1 MKNHGT
7 TEKAKAALYVT
18 LQKVLHTMSL
28 TITKQSPKYNDEFNS
43 EVQKCLYIA
52 WSNLCTQ

>member
-7 TEKAKAALYVT
+7 IEKAKAALYVT
-18 LQKVLHTMSL
+18 LQKVLHMMSL
-28 TITKQSPKYNDEFNS
+28 TITKQSPTYNDEFNS

-52 WSNLCTQ
+52 RSNLCTQ